1 MLGGT
6 GAWTSEAIAAMG
18 RGVMQPIGLGPSLMV
33 SLDQQRRKRFL
44 DSWGEI
50 VSPKP

>member
-1 MLGGT
+1 MD
-6 GAWTSEAIAAMG
+6 SEAIAAQG
-18 RGVMQPIGLGPSLMV
+18 RGVIQPIPLGPALMV